1 MSPKYLLDSDVCV
14 DALRKKRNPGNNP
27 LERLL
32 REGAAIS
39 VVSYGEVLEGVLYSR
54 DAVADRRKWIAFL
67 VGVAVLDVTQG
78 IADVWAGLRGSL
90 RMSGLRLP
98 DNDLIIAST
107 ALYFEMT
114 LVTGNARYARYFARV
129 PGLELL
135 SPD

>member
-14 DALRKKRNPGNNP
+14 DALRKKRNPGSNQ
-27 LERLL
+27 LEPLL

-78 IADVWAGLRGSL
+78 IADV
-90 RMSGLRLP
+90 
-98 DNDLIIAST
+98 
-107 ALYFEMT
+107 
-114 LVTGNARYARYFARV
+114 
-129 PGLELL
+129 
-135 SPD
+135 

>member
-14 DALRKKRNPGNNP
+14 DALRKKRNPGNKP

-32 REGAAIS
+32 REGAAMS
-39 VVSYGEVLEGVLYSR
+39 AVLYGEVLEGVLYSR

-67 VGVAVLDVTQG
+67 VGVSVLDVTQG
-78 IADVWAGLRGSL
+78 IAGVWAGLRGSL
-90 RMSGLRLP
+90 RMSGLRLA

-107 ALYFEMT
+107 ALYFGMT
-114 LVTGNARYARYFARV
+114 LVTGNARHFARV

-135 SPD
+135 SPE